1 MIDSFY
7 EYHPLVNF
15 IFFLFIIVFNMFVL
29 NPILQIVSLII
40 GVYYKYILSE
50 GNINKK
56 YIMYFLFI
64 LLFSP
69 IFNAIFNNQGV
80 TMLFYLW
87 NGNPVTLESILYG
100 LSSGLMFLNM
110 IVWFSCYNEVMTSD
124 KFMHLFSNIAPSL
137 SLIISMILRFVPRY
151 LERVKII
158 YNSQKAIGE
167 DFEDENIIKKG
178 KSGLKILSILTT
190 WALENSIDTS
200 DSMTARGYGIGKRT
214 SFTNY
219 VFTKR
224 DKIVLLIMIILL
236 TIILFGIFK
245 GELEMVFFPFIIF
258 NKVSVNNIYIYI
270 SFILLTSTPIIL
282 SVVEEI
288 RWHYLELKI

>member
-224 DKIVLLIMIILL
+224 DKIILLIMIILL